1 MCFGL
6 PRLVLALV
14 AMRGLSSSAA
24 AIQAATVRAMA
35 MMFGWCVDDSVF
47 SFCFGLE
54 NSEI

>member
-6 PRLVLALV
+6 PRLVLTLV
-14 AMRGLSSSAA
+14 AMRGVSPSAT
-24 AIQAATVRAMA
+24 AIQASTVRAIA
-35 MMFGWCVDDSVF
+35 VLFGWCVDDSVF